1 VGYWRWGGGGVGWGE
16 ICDLNS
22 SGSERGQIVGC
33 FGNVDDNVASKEV
46 LTSRLASVLFKG
58 QEKA

>member
-1 VGYWRWGGGGVGWGE
+1 MVVGWGE